1 MDINNLNNK
10 RKISN
15 FENNKRNIELDLLNS
30 DSFKTFYLDLKR
42 YKEQGLDDQD
52 DVIEYMIEP
61 TVNTKDGDLEISRK
75 IEHIHKENIIIFKL
89 DPAMQY
95 DVKRYDISFKK
106 VIVPFDTFFV
116 ESPIML
122 KHDDEIYIVGSFLVQ
137 VWKHK
142 IDGKDCESLKI
153 YFCWSK
159 CLEDGWSFCSSKII
173 NFRGGHDKKSHMP
186 KELYPKSYTNKI
198 GDFEE
203 TLPILGEILE
213 VIRERLW
220 VLFNLIS
227 NGHYRTYKK
236 YTPNGYIHKEI
247 IHSREVKRHKR
258 HFWKDTGYFNIPKM
272 SEKEL
277 KEKGY
282 GIDEFVIKDNEVK
295 KNIPYLIIDPFVILK
310 NKKDNKDKKKRE
322 YLKTRTWRCEEKVY
336 SILKEL
342 FPNNYIRRHD
352 RKTLNGLELDFNLPE
367 LRLGVEYDGEQHFD
381 RKLCEEVF
389 KSDFDALQK
398 RDREKNK
405 RCRKKNIN
413 LIRIKYDEPLTKRHI
428 IKKLKNNNIIT

>member
-1 MDINNLNNK
+1 MNITNLNKKKISNFKNNK
-10 RKISN
+10 RKM
-15 FENNKRNIELDLLNS
+15 ELDLLNS

-42 YKEQGLDDQD
+42 YKEQELDKQD
-52 DVIEYMIEP
+52 IFEYMIEP
-61 TVNTKDGDLEISRK
+61 TVNTKDEDLEIGRK
-75 IEHIHKENIIIFKL
+75 IESINKEKIIIFKL

-95 DVKRYDISFKK
+95 NVKRYDISFKK

-116 ESPIML
+116 ESPITL
-122 KHDDEIYIVGSFLVQ
+122 NCNDEIYIVGSFLVQ

-142 IDGKDCESLKI
+142 MDGKDCESLKI

-159 CLEDGWSFCSSKII
+159 VLEDGWSFSSAKII
-173 NFRGGHDKKSHMP
+173 NFRGGHDKNSNMP
-186 KELYPKSYTNKI
+186 KELYPESLKEN
-198 GDFEE
+198 DWEE
-203 TLPILGEILE
+203 HSLVLQEILE
-213 VIRERLW
+213 IIRERLW

-236 YTPNGYIHKEI
+236 YTPTGYIHKEI

-258 HFWKDTGYFNIPKM
+258 HFWKDTDYFNIPKM

-282 GIDEFVIKDNEVK
+282 EIDEFVIKNNEVK
-295 KNIPYLIIDPFVILK
+295 KNVPYLIIDPFIILK
-310 NKKDNKDKKKRE
+310 NKKENKDKKKRE
-322 YLKTRTWRCEEKVY
+322 YLKKRTWKCEEKVY
-336 SILKEL
+336 LILKEL

-367 LRLGVEYDGEQHFD
+367 IRLGIEYDGEQHFD

-413 LIRIKYDEPLTKRHI
+413 LIRIKYDEPLTKRNI
-428 IKKLKNNNIIT
+428 IKKLKKNNIIT